1 MKDGFVKVAAVV
13 PELRVADCAFN
24 AQKTVEAAHE
34 AAKRG
39 AAVIVIPELGM
50 SGYTCQDLFFHDT

>member
-13 PELRVADCAFN
+13 PELRVADCSFN

-34 AAKRG
+34 AIHCLRRR
-39 AAVIVIPELGM
+39 
-50 SGYTCQDLFFHDT
+50 SGRLPALQEKQQNSIRLYS